1 MPSTIESVPVIKIY
15 LAFSAALFGA
25 SVKNILGP
33 RISDNHFLCSNE
45 RAWTDIRGYFEFYNA
60 SARLLP
66 SFPAE
71 MIEIEFLL
79 RATFGVLFVIL
90 FKLTNTIT
98 CWEYQPCQIVSA

>member
-15 LAFSAALFGA
+15 LAFSAALFGS
-25 SVKNILGP
+25 SVINILGP

-45 RAWTDIRGYFEFYNA
+45 RAWTDIKGYFEVFNA
-60 SARLLP
+60 IARLLP

-71 MIEIEFLL
+71 MIEIESLL
-79 RATFGVLFVIL
+79 RLTFGFFFVIL

-98 CWEYQPCQIVSA
+98 CW